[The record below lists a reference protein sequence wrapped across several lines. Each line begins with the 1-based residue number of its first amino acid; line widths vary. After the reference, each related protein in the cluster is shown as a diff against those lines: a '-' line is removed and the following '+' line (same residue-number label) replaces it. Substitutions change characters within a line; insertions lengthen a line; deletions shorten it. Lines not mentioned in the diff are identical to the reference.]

1 MNIPNM
7 ISIIRILLALSLIFI
22 KPFSILFY
30 VCYVF
35 GGISDFLDGF
45 IARKFRLESEF
56 GALLDSI
63 ADFIFIIIILIVYLF
78 YFTWSQWMITWVGV
92 IVSVRLLSLL
102 IGWIRYKTV
111 CTLHTLL
118 NKLSGLVL
126 FIFPLF
132 YLIIPFNVLFTLVCI
147 VCLISASE
155 ELLINSTSHYLN
167 RNIKSYFFSK

>member
-45 IARKFRLESEF
+45 IARKFHLESEF

-63 ADFIFIIIILIVYLF
+63 ADFIFIIIILTIYLF

-147 VCLISASE
+147 VCLISACE